1 MDTIFYVLTT
11 MVILDILIRV
21 RKRKFSLG
29 KPVFRQSSIHNLIK
43 DSLPSNSK
51 VKSDKPSQSK
61 LHNKKT
67 TIKVVMAPDNK
78 AYWVNQNVFYCAEL
92 HNGQFDPN
100 TAIPV
105 DISSMSKEEIANMLL
120 ILDTIQDGDN

>member
-1 MDTIFYVLTT
+1 MDIIFYVLTT
-11 MVILDILIRV
+11 LVIIDILIRA

-43 DSLPSNSK
+43 DSLPLNSQS
-51 VKSDKPSQSK
+51 KSAKPSQSK

-78 AYWVNQNVFYCAEL
+78 AYWVNQNVFYCADL
-92 HNGQFDPN
+92 HDGQFDPN

-105 DISSMSKEEIANMLL
+105 DIQNMSKTDLANMLL
-120 ILDTIQDGDN
+120 IIDMINETER

>member
-1 MDTIFYVLTT
+1 MDIIFYVLTS
-11 MVILDILIRV
+11 VIILDILIRI

-43 DSLPSNSK
+43 DSLPLNSQS
-51 VKSDKPSQSK
+51 KSVKPSQSK

>member
-1 MDTIFYVLTT
+1 MDIIFYVLTT
-11 MVILDILIRV
+11 LVIIDILIRA

-78 AYWVNQNVFYCAEL
+78 AYWVNQNVFYCADL
-92 HNGQFDPN
+92 HDGQFDPN

-105 DISSMSKEEIANMLL
+105 DIQNMSKTDLANMLL
-120 ILDTIQDGDN
+120 IIDMINETEK

>member
-29 KPVFRQSSIHNLIK
+29 RPVFRQSTVHNLIK

-51 VKSDKPSQSK
+51 IKSGKPSQLK

>member
-1 MDTIFYVLTT
+1 MDIIFYVLTSL
-11 MVILDILIRV
+11 VILDILIRV

-29 KPVFRQSSIHNLIK
+29 RPVFRQSTIHELIK
-43 DSLPSNSK
+43 DSLPSKLNIK
-51 VKSDKPSQSK
+51 PDKPTQSK

-92 HNGQFDPN
+92 HDGQFDPN
-100 TAIPV
+100 TAVPV
-105 DISSMSKEEIANMLL
+105 DIQNMSKTELSNMML
-120 ILDTIQDGDN
+120 IIDMINDTEK